1 MVATYAIGK
10 HPGTVEREREL
21 GPLRVTITR
30 YGGRARLAR
39 HAHAR
44 SQLYF
49 VLEGGF
55 CEFGPWSKVWRTGAA
70 VFHPAGVEHSQEI
83 MAAGAR
89 CVNVEI
95 DPEWLGAT
103 LGADGAKKLHAA
115 RSVGSADGLAA
126 RRLANASEAG
136 DARARAEAA
145 GIVLERIARAMG
157 ERLSPLAER
166 AAAWMRENWLDG
178 TVAEL
183 ARALGANPGHV
194 SREFRARYGL
204 SIREQFTR
212 QRLERA
218 CGMLEHGARSG
229 EAARACGF
237 ADGSHLAH
245 VMMRVMG
252 RTPGSLPR
260 AKQA

>member
-1 MVATYAIGK
+1 MVAMYGLGK
-10 HPGTVEREREL
+10 HPGTLEREREL
-21 GPLRVTITR
+21 GPLRVTVTR

-55 CEFGPWSKVWRTGAA
+55 CEFGPWAKVWRSGAA

-95 DPEWLGAT
+95 DPEWLGET
-103 LGADGAKKLHAA
+103 LGADGAEKLCAA
-115 RSVGSADGLAA
+115 RGVGSGDGLAA
-126 RRLANASEAG
+126 RRLARASEAG
-136 DARARAEAA
+136 GARARAEAA

-157 ERLSPLAER
+157 ESQSPLADR
-166 AAAWMRENWLDG
+166 AAAWMRENWADG
-178 TVAEL
+178 TVGEL
-183 ARALGANPGHV
+183 ARALDASVGHV
-194 SREFRARYGL
+194 SREFGVRFGVSPREYLGRLRLENACAMLEGGARAR
-204 SIREQFTR
+204 
-212 QRLERA
+212 
-218 CGMLEHGARSG
+218 

-237 ADGSHLAH
+237 ADGSHLARA
-245 VMMRVMG
+245 MKRVMG
-252 RTPGSLPR
+252 KRPGDVGR
-260 AKQA
+260 G